1 MKKNNTCR
9 IYLVDPKTNT
19 NVFIFITP
27 PHRATNGLRAYHKRR
42 RLWAAAGLSCKTKA
56 GTKRTCQ
63 IERWCRMIG
72 AKMEEKPFQE

>member
-19 NVFIFITP
+19 NVFIFIITP
-27 PHRATNGLRAYHKRR
+27 YNDTNKLHAYHKRR
-42 RLWAAAGLSCKTKA
+42 RLWAVAGPNYKSKA
-56 GTKRTCQ
+56 GTKRTRQ
-63 IERWCRMIG
+63 IERWCRMTG